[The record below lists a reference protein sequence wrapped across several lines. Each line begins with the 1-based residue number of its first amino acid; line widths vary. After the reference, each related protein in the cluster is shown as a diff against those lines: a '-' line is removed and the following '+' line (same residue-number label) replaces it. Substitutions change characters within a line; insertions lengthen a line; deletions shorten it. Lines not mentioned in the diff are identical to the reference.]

1 MYIYIYTYICIYVYV
16 YIYIKIYIYMVGP
29 KTIAKLVYFINRLTM
44 LDGGYKYS
52 Y

>member
-1 MYIYIYTYICIYVYV
+1 MYIYIHIHMHICICI
-16 YIYIKIYIYMVGP
+16 YIYIKLYIYMVGP